1 MDRAVEE
8 AIAQGRLPGGVL
20 WLEHRGQRHVRALGR
35 KAVEPSPEPMT
46 PDTIFDLAS
55 LTKVVATA
63 PSVALLAQ
71 SGALSLDDPV
81 ARHIPGFGSRDREPV
96 RIVHLL
102 THTSGLPP
110 GLPLADGWEG
120 VQAAVELACAQEPE
134 AEPGARFRYS
144 DINFILL
151 GEVVRRVS
159 GQSLDRFARERIFGP
174 LGMSDTGFLPPEGL
188 RGRIA
193 PTTRDG
199 GGSGFL
205 RGRVHDPTARRMG
218 GVAGHA
224 GLFSTASDLAA
235 FARMLLAGG
244 RHRGAAVLE
253 EETVALMSG
262 NRLPG
267 SMDVE
272 RGLGWDIESPYSGPR
287 GSLFS
292 RSSYG
297 HTGWTGTSLW
307 IDPGTDTFV
316 IFLSNR
322 NHPTEEGSVLALRR
336 ALGTLA
342 AEAIASHPFPGS
354 LPPRSLGAP
363 RSTRNGIDVLKASGY
378 APLRGR
384 TVGLITNHTG
394 RDREG
399 VSTIDLLHRAPGV
412 RLARLFSPEH
422 GIRGKLEGEVSDS
435 TDPGTGLPVA
445 SLYGATRKPEAADL
459 EGLDALVFDIQD
471 IGCRFYTYISTLLL
485 SMEAAHESGLE
496 YFVLD
501 RINPVSGAVAEG
513 PVLLDQASFVA
524 CHPIPL
530 RHGMTVG
537 ELARLFAAEKGWE
550 LDLEIVGLEDW
561 DRGLWQDE
569 TSLPWRDTSP
579 NMRSLAQA
587 LLYPGVG
594 LLEFADLSV
603 GRGTPAPFERIGAPW
618 IDSGRLVDEIRRLEL
633 PGVRAEP
640 IRFVPESS
648 KHAGKLCHGA
658 RFEVTD
664 RDLFRP
670 TALGAGIASI
680 LHRLH
685 PAEFDLER
693 VRILL
698 RHPAT
703 LEAIRGRRPLDEILA
718 AWEAEQQ
725 EFAQRR
731 QPHLLYPTP

>member
-1 MDRAVEE
+1 MC
-8 AIAQGRLPGGVL
+8 GPWGG
-20 WLEHRGQRHVRALGR
+20 

-354 LPPRSLGAP
+354 LPPAPWGPEEHPQRHRRSEG
-363 RSTRNGIDVLKASGY
+363 
-378 APLRGR
+378 LRLRPAAGTDRRPDHQPHRKGPGR
-384 TVGLITNHTG
+384 
-394 RDREG
+394 R
-399 VSTIDLLHRAPGV
+399 LHHRPAAPG
-412 RLARLFSPEH
+412 P
-422 GIRGKLEGEVSDS
+422 RGEAGPAVQPRAWHPGEAGGEVSDS

-445 SLYGATRKPEAADL
+445 SLYGATRKPRRPTWR
-459 EGLDALVFDIQD
+459 GWTRW
-471 IGCRFYTYISTLLL
+471 CST
-485 SMEAAHESGLE
+485 S
-496 YFVLD
+496 
-501 RINPVSGAVAEG
+501 RTSGA
-513 PVLLDQASFVA
+513 AST
-524 CHPIPL
+524 P
-530 RHGMTVG
+530 
-537 ELARLFAAEKGWE
+537 
-550 LDLEIVGLEDW
+550 
-561 DRGLWQDE
+561 
-569 TSLPWRDTSP
+569 TSP
-579 NMRSLAQA
+579 PCCSRWRRPTS
-587 LLYPGVG
+587 PGWSTSSWTG
-594 LLEFADLSV
+594 S
-603 GRGTPAPFERIGAPW
+603 TPSRARWPRAPSCWTRPASWP
-618 IDSGRLVDEIRRLEL
+618 
-633 PGVRAEP
+633 A
-640 IRFVPESS
+640 IRFRC
-648 KHAGKLCHGA
+648 A
-658 RFEVTD
+658 
-664 RDLFRP
+664 
-670 TALGAGIASI
+670 TA
-680 LHRLH
+680 
-685 PAEFDLER
+685 
-693 VRILL
+693 
-698 RHPAT
+698 
-703 LEAIRGRRPLDEILA
+703 
-718 AWEAEQQ
+718 
-725 EFAQRR
+725 
-731 QPHLLYPTP
+731 